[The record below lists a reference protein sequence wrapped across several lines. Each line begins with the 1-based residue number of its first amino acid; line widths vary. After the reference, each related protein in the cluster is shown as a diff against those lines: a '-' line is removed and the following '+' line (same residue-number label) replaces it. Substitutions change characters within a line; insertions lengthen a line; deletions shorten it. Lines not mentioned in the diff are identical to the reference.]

1 MAWGIYKN
9 GNAVTRI
16 NLENGTKIRETKDDF
31 WNLEFPETI
40 DVNIGNRCDGGC
52 PFCYINATPNGA
64 NGELLDV
71 PFIDTLHPYTE
82 IAINGNSVDHPQLIP
97 FLEKLRDKN
106 VIANITVNQKHFEKK
121 LSLLHELTDAGL
133 VKGIGISLV
142 DPTDKF
148 IESVKKFPNA
158 VIHTICGI
166 LIKEDIEKLSD
177 FDLKILILGY
187 KYLGRG
193 VAYNTNN
200 QQRVADNQTWLADH
214 ISELFDKFA
223 VVAFDNLAIEQ
234 LNIKSVLS
242 KEEWDRFYMGDEGTS
257 SMYVDLVTRKFGISS
272 LCSESEM
279 MPIMD
284 NVVDMFEVVK
294 QKAKGGD

>member
-16 NLENGTKIRETKDDF
+16 NLDNGTKIRETKDDF
-31 WNLEFPETI
+31 WDLEFPETI

-52 PFCYINATPNGA
+52 PFCYINATPNGIDG
-64 NGELLDV
+64 NLLDV
-71 PFIDTLHPYTE
+71 PFIDTISPYTE

-97 FLEKLRDKN
+97 FLRKLRDKN

-121 LSLLHELTDAGL
+121 LSLLHALTDAGL
-133 VKGIGISLV
+133 IKGIGISLV

-166 LIKEDIEKLSD
+166 LTKEDVEKLSD

-187 KYLGRG
+187 KNLGRG
-193 VAYNTNN
+193 VTYNTYNY
-200 QQRVADNQTWLADH
+200 QKVADNQIWLADY

-257 SMYVDLVTRKFGISS
+257 SMYIDLVTRKFGVSS

-279 MPIMD
+279 SPIMD
-284 NVVDMFEVVK
+284 NIRDMFKIVK

>member
-1 MAWGIYKN
+1 MAWGVYKN

-40 DVNIGNRCDGGC
+40 DVACTSYCDGGC
-52 PFCYINATPNGA
+52 PFCYA
-64 NGELLDV
+64 NCTTSGTHADLMNV
-71 PFIDTLHPYTE
+71 AFIDTLMPYTE
-82 IAINGNSVDHPQLIP
+82 VALQLNDLSHPQMIP

-142 DPTDKF
+142 DPTNKF

-166 LIKEDIEKLSD
+166 LTKEDIEKLSD

-187 KYLGRG
+187 KNLGRG
-193 VAYNTNN
+193 ISYNAHNY
-200 QQRVADNQTWLADH
+200 QKVADNQIWLADH
-214 ISELFDKFA
+214 IKELFDKFA

-242 KEEWDRFYMGDEGTS
+242 KDEWDRFYMGDEGTS
-257 SMYVDLVTRKFGISS
+257 SMYIDLVTRKFGVSS

-279 MPIMD
+279 SPIMD
-284 NVVDMFEVVK
+284 NIRDMFTIVK
-294 QKAKGGD
+294 RKVKGGD

>member
-1 MAWGIYKN
+1 MAWGVYKN

-40 DVNIGNRCDGGC
+40 DVACTSYCDGGC
-52 PFCYINATPNGA
+52 PFCYANCTTNGTHA
-64 NGELLDV
+64 DLMNV
-71 PFIDTLHPYTE
+71 AFIGTLMPYTE
-82 IAINGNSVDHPQLIP
+82 VALQLNDLSHPQMIP

-121 LSLLHELTDAGL
+121 EHLLHELTDAGL

-142 DPTDKF
+142 NPTNKF

-166 LIKEDIEKLSD
+166 LTKEDVEKLSD
-177 FDLKILILGY
+177 FDLKVLILGY
-187 KYLGRG
+187 KNLGRG
-193 VAYNTNN
+193 VAYNTHNY
-200 QQRVADNQTWLADH
+200 QKVADNQIWLADH
-214 ISELFDKFA
+214 ISELFGKFA

-234 LNIKSVLS
+234 LNIKNVLS

-257 SMYVDLVTRKFGISS
+257 SMYIDLVTRKFGVSS

-279 MPIMD
+279 SPIMD
-284 NVVDMFEVVK
+284 NIRDMFKVVK
-294 QKAKGGD
+294 QKAKGGV